1 MYVDPLNLLFVLFAT
16 ASGFAVFTLLPSIL
30 EVLRPKDWGPR
41 RILRRPLHERIKRSS
56 TLKSESSQAGDVG
69 VSKDLEAAL
78 KDAGVKSLRIG
89 RDTVRVLGNIA
100 FKADLEVFENVIA
113 NGSLDVGDHCVFH
126 GSIKSYG
133 NLSVGN
139 SAIVEGNV
147 LSERDINMKNDAVIV
162 GSVHANGSVRIGE
175 KVYIGL
181 AVVAEGNVELFEN
194 SEVKNILTRG
204 LPKVQPSPQID
215 LPSSMYRI
223 D

>member
-1 MYVDPLNLLFVLFAT
+1 MHVDPLNLWFVLAAT
-16 ASGFAVFTLLPSIL
+16 ASGFAVFTLLPSML

-56 TLKSESSQAGDVG
+56 VSKSESSQTCDVG
-69 VSKDLEAAL
+69 VSEDLETSL
-78 KDAGVKSLRIG
+78 KDSGVKWLRIG

-100 FKADLEVFENVIA
+100 FKAGLEIFENIIA
-113 NGSLDVGDHCVFH
+113 NGTLDVGDTCVFH

-133 NLSVGN
+133 NLSVGS

-147 LSERDINMKNDAVIV
+147 LSERDINIRNDAVIV
-162 GSVHANGSVRIGE
+162 GSVHAKGSTRIGE

-194 SEVKNILTRG
+194 SEVKNVLTRG
-204 LPKVQPSPQID
+204 LTKVQPSPQID